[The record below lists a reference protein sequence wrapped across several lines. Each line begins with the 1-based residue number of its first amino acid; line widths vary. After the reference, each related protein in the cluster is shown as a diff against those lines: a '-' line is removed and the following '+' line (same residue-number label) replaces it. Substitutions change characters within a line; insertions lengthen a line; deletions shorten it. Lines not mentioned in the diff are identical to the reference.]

1 MFEFELSTSYF
12 VLMTQIFS
20 HSNSKRN
27 SNVGYPI
34 LIYRFTYFSFLK
46 KIIVPETNKY
56 SLSGN
61 LFQQS
66 ACVEENI

>member
-12 VLMTQIFS
+12 VLMTQIFG
-20 HSNSKRN
+20 HSKRN